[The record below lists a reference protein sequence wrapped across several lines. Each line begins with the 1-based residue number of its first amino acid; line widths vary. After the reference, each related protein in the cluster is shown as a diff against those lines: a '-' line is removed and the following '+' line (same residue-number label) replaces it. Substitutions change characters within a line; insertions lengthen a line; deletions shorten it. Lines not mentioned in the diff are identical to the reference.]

1 MTITTTSGAKFY
13 LATGASANSA
23 PADATAYG
31 ALTWTE
37 VKLVESIG
45 TYGDASNEVTFL
57 SLSDGRVR
65 KVKGARNAGNIELVV
80 GVDPLDTGQIAMIAA
95 EKTKFRYNFR
105 ITYDDA
111 RDGNDTPTTDYFGG
125 LVMSA
130 AKNAG
135 GGDDVTK
142 RTFNIGIN
150 TAITE
155 VPMAVVA

>member
-1 MTITTTSGAKFY
+1 MTLTTTSGAKVY
-13 LATGASANSA
+13 IATGANANSR
-23 PADATAYG
+23 PTDATAYA

-45 TYGDASNEVTFL
+45 EYGDSSSEVTFN
-57 SLSDGRVR
+57 SLSEGRVR
-65 KVKGARNAGNIELVV
+65 KVKGPRDAKSVPIVV
-80 GVDPLDTGQIAMIAA
+80 GYDPLDPGQIAMIAA
-95 EKTKFRYNFR
+95 EKTKFHYNIR

-111 RDGNDTPTTDYFGG
+111 RDTNDTPSTDYFGG

-130 AKNAG
+130 AKNG
-135 GGDDVTK
+135 GSADDVTK